1 MQLTR
6 QQMFG
11 IAIVVLS
18 VLIGSTAQLTDLF
31 GSGVAK
37 IIISFA
43 TMANS
48 ILGGV
53 QTIMGGQQGQVR
65 DVMNTTDGG
74 QKLLDSMLAQ
84 PGGQDTV
91 VRQVLNMPGV
101 DKVDVNEKASP
112 ELAQLAIDS
121 TVNKISPTPEAMDA
135 VTKTAEGPPTK

>member
-37 IIISFA
+37 IVISFA

-48 ILGGV
+48 IIGGV
-53 QTIMGGQQGQVR
+53 QTIMGGQSGQVR
-65 DVMNTTDGG
+65 DVMSSTDGG
-74 QKLLDSMLAQ
+74 RKLLDKMLAQ

-91 VRQVLNMPGV
+91 VRQVLDMPGV
-101 DKVDVNEKASP
+101 DKMDINEKASP
-112 ELAQLAIDS
+112 ELAQLAIDAS
-121 TVNKISPTPEAMDA
+121 VDKISPTLEARDA
-135 VTKTAEGPPTK
+135 VTKTAESPPK

>member
-48 ILGGV
+48 ILGGI
-53 QTIMGGQQGQVR
+53 QTIIGGQQGQVR
-65 DVMNTTDGG
+65 DVMSTTDGG
-74 QKLLDSMLAQ
+74 RKLLDTMLAQ

-91 VRQVLNMPGV
+91 VRQVLEMPGV
-101 DKVDVNEKASP
+101 DKLDVNEKASQ
-112 ELAQLAIDS
+112 ELAKLAVDS
-121 TVNKISPTPEAMDA
+121 TVNKISPTPEAQNA
-135 VTKTAEGPPTK
+135 VTETANAPS